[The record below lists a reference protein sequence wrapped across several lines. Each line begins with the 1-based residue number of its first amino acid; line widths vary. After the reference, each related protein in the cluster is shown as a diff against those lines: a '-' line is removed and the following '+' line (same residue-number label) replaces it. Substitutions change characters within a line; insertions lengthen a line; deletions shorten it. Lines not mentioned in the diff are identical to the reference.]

1 MQLHELNPGT
11 DKILHLLKTD
21 KATYNGVPSCVINI
35 IGQAKKT
42 VPNFIEVIFVEVVLF
57 HPKDGEVYEIEVS
70 APLQVEPIAE
80 AHRIGMFNQS
90 EARALIEGEVMDV
103 AINLQRK
110 AIEEMIEYDLLSQ
123 DDLEKFNVWNGISPE
138 NLLLE
143 SFECVTEYNGLH
155 STHFMA
161 TKVQQKVTKYLKRNL
176 F

>member
-1 MQLHELNPGT
+1 MQLHNFNPGT
-11 DKILHLLKTD
+11 DKIRHLLNTE

-35 IGQAKKT
+35 IGEAKKT

-80 AHRIGMFNQS
+80 AHRIGMFNPS
-90 EARALIEGEVMDV
+90 EAKELIEGEVLDV
-103 AINLQRK
+103 AICLQRK

-123 DDLEKFNVWNGISPE
+123 DGLEKFNAWNGISPE

-143 SFECVTEYNGLH
+143 NFECVTEYNGLH

-161 TKVQQKVTKYLKRNL
+161 SQVQNKINKYLKRDI